1 MESLKYKLPG
11 SADEVVTAI
20 VAGSSAGKPSK
31 NKKPDAHDIGISQT
45 TAGAFD
51 STSTNKNKVEVRPPK
66 ICEILL

>member
-51 STSTNKNKVEVRPPK
+51 STSTNKNKVEVRPPT